1 MKIHEYQGK
10 ELFRKYGV
18 PVPIGIAAM
27 TVEDALAA
35 IPTVQQQAGTEVV
48 VVKAQI
54 HAGGRGKGGGVKVA
68 KTRADAEEAVK
79 RIFGM
84 QLVTPQTGP
93 EGKKVQRLLVEQGL
107 AIEHEYYLGML
118 LDRATG
124 RVTVMA
130 SREGGMDI
138 EEVAATHPEKI
149 LKESIDPGAGWQDY
163 QARRLAK
170 RLGLTGA
177 AAAALPKFLRSL
189 TRCYDDMDC
198 SLLEINPLVTTKDGA
213 VLALDAKIN
222 FDDNALYRHPE
233 LTELARPGEEDAVG
247 DRGQEVGPQ
256 SYIALEGNIGC
267 MVNGAGLAMSTMDII
282 KYYGGQPAN
291 FLDVGGGATA
301 EKVTAAFKIITA
313 DPEVKAIFVNIFGG
327 IMKCD
332 TIATGV
338 ITAVKEVG
346 LKVPLVVRLEGTN
359 VELGKKMLAESGL
372 NIVAAADMADGAQ
385 KVVAAA
391 KGGGSERP
399 RRIRHPPRRPGH
411 VRLGRHLPHQAG
423 HRVRHPRRRR
433 RHPGKGGSKVAGLEQ
448 VPLYDT
454 VEEAVQLAG
463 ANASVI
469 YVPPPFAADAIL
481 EAAAAGID
489 LIIASP
495 RASRPAT

>member
-18 PVPIGIAAM
+18 PVPFGIAAH
-27 TVEDALAA
+27 TIEEALAA
-35 IPTVQQQAGTEVV
+35 IPKVQEAAQTDIV

-84 QLVTPQTGP
+84 QLITPQTGP
-93 EGKKVQRLLVEQGL
+93 EGKKVQRVLVEQGL
-107 AIEHEYYLGML
+107 AIEHEFYLGML

-130 SREGGMDI
+130 SIEGGMDI
-138 EEVAATHPEKI
+138 EEVAASHPEKI

-163 QARRLAK
+163 QARRLGK
-170 RLGLTGA
+170 RLGLAGA
-177 AAAALPKFLRSL
+177 HAAGFPKFMRAL
-189 TRCYDDMDC
+189 TTAYDELDC
-198 SLLEINPLVTTKDGA
+198 SLLEINPLITTKDGR

-233 LTELARPGEEDAVG
+233 LVELRDPSEEDASELEAKKW
-247 DRGQEVGPQ
+247 DL
-256 SYIALEGNIGC
+256 SYIQLEGNIGC

-301 EKVTAAFKIITA
+301 EKVTAAFKIITS

-332 TIATGV
+332 TIAQGV

-391 KGGGSERP
+391 ATIQKGG
-399 RRIRHPPRRPGH
+399 
-411 VRLGRHLPHQAG
+411 A
-423 HRVRHPRRRR
+423 
-433 RHPGKGGSKVAGLEQ
+433 K
-448 VPLYDT
+448 
-454 VEEAVQLAG
+454 
-463 ANASVI
+463 
-469 YVPPPFAADAIL
+469 
-481 EAAAAGID
+481 
-489 LIIASP
+489 
-495 RASRPAT
+495 